1 MSKFIDR
8 IRGNYELITK
18 IFLLL
23 ISIAV
28 LVMVFPKERKFKYE
42 FQKGKPWLHT
52 DLIAPFNFAIN
63 KTKDEIE
70 QERVQ
75 ILEGINPYFTY
86 DKEVTE
92 QKKKDLLQ
100 AFESAWEN
108 KYGDDDMFL
117 AQKMASRKAAV
128 SVFDSIFEA
137 GIIRIDPVI
146 EGKPANFSI
155 IVVRNNMASEA
166 ELGKLFTLQEASEA
180 IEASLG
186 PGESVDHQ
194 LVSDLLRNSLVHN
207 VFYDEKKT
215 EAEISSRLDA
225 LSLTKGMVQQGELI
239 ISKGELITASK
250 FQVLESLRLSYENQK
265 ASEFTFFSI
274 LAGQVIIISVVMII
288 LFVILWFYRKDIA
301 SSNKKL
307 VLILSVAVVTII
319 GTDLVVTYQPDYLYL
334 IPFCLVPVVI
344 RAFFNTRLA
353 IYVHLITVILAGFLV
368 PDSFQFVFMQLI
380 AGFAGIFSLYNFE
393 RRGQIFIASMW
404 IFFAYSLVYTGKA
417 LIEEGDIASI
427 EPVNYAIFAGSS
439 FLILFAYPLIY
450 ILEKIFGM
458 ITDITLIELSN
469 TNNKLLRDLA
479 QKAPGTFQHSIQ
491 VANLAEEAIYEIGGN
506 ALLVRVGALYHDI
519 GKMNNALYFVENQS
533 TGVNPHDELTYEESA
548 NIIINHVLDGIE
560 MAKKNN
566 LPEEIIDFIRTHH
579 GTRKVEYFYIKQK
592 KDFPDEEVDDRTF
605 SYHGPIPFSRETAV
619 LMMADSVEAA
629 SRSLKKPD
637 EEAINNLVEG
647 IITKQVETDQF
658 INSDITLRDITT
670 IKKILKKKMKN
681 IYHVRIAYPEE

>member
-1 MSKFIDR
+1 MSKFIDK
-8 IRGNYELITK
+8 IRSRYELITK

-23 ISIAV
+23 VSIAV

-52 DLIAPFNFAIN
+52 DLIAPFDFAIN
-63 KTKDEIE
+63 KPKDEVE
-70 QERVQ
+70 QERKQ
-75 ILEGINPYFTY
+75 ILEDISPYFTY
-86 DKEVTE
+86 NNKITE
-92 QKKKDLLQ
+92 ERKRELQQ
-100 AFESAWEN
+100 AFQSAWDN
-108 KYGDDDMFL
+108 KYGEDDMFL
-117 AQKMASRKAAV
+117 AQKMASRKAMV
-128 SVFDSIFEA
+128 NLFDTIFET
-137 GIIRIDPVI
+137 GIIRIDPII
-146 EGKPANFSI
+146 EGKPSTYN
-155 IVVRNNMASEA
+155 IVLVRNNVATETQL
-166 ELGKLFTLQEASEA
+166 EKLFTLQEASEV
-180 IEASLG
+180 IEGALEDVESLDG
-186 PGESVDHQ
+186 R
-194 LVSDLLRNSLVHN
+194 LISDLLRNSLVHN

-215 EAEISSRLDA
+215 EAEKSSRLDA
-225 LSLTKGMVQQGELI
+225 FSLTKGMVQQGELI

-250 FQVLESLRLSYENQK
+250 FQVLESLRISYENQK
-265 ASEFTFFSI
+265 ANEFTYYSI
-274 LAGQVIIISVVMII
+274 LAGQVIIISVAMII
-288 LFVILWFYRKDIA
+288 LFVILWFYWKDIA

-307 VLILSVAVVTII
+307 VLILSVSIITII
-319 GTDLVVTYQPDYLYL
+319 GTDLAVTYQVDYLYL
-334 IPFCLVPVVI
+334 IPFCLVPVII
-344 RAFFNTRLA
+344 RAFFSTRLA
-353 IYVHLITVILAGFLV
+353 IYVHLITIIIAGFLV

-393 RRGQIFIASMW
+393 RRGQIFIASIW
-404 IFFAYSLVYTGKA
+404 IFLSYSLIYTGKA
-417 LIEEGDIASI
+417 LIEEGDIMSI

-458 ITDITLIELSN
+458 ITDITLIEMSN

-491 VANLAEEAIYEIGGN
+491 VANLAEEAIYEIGGK

-533 TGVNPHDELTYEESA
+533 SGVNPHDELTYEESA
-548 NIIINHVLDGIE
+548 NIIISHVLDGIE

-592 KDFPDEEVDDRTF
+592 KDFPDEEVDEKTF

-629 SRSLKKPD
+629 SRSLKRPD

-647 IITKQVETDQF
+647 IITRQVETDQF

>member
-1 MSKFIDR
+1 M
-8 IRGNYELITK
+8 
-18 IFLLL
+18 
-23 ISIAV
+23 
-28 LVMVFPKERKFKYE
+28 
-42 FQKGKPWLHT
+42 
-52 DLIAPFNFAIN
+52 
-63 KTKDEIE
+63 
-70 QERVQ
+70 
-75 ILEGINPYFTY
+75 
-86 DKEVTE
+86 
-92 QKKKDLLQ
+92 
-100 AFESAWEN
+100 
-108 KYGDDDMFL
+108 
-117 AQKMASRKAAV
+117 
-128 SVFDSIFEA
+128 
-137 GIIRIDPVI
+137 
-146 EGKPANFSI
+146 
-155 IVVRNNMASEA
+155 
-166 ELGKLFTLQEASEA
+166 
-180 IEASLG
+180 
-186 PGESVDHQ
+186 
-194 LVSDLLRNSLVHN
+194 
-207 VFYDEKKT
+207 
-215 EAEISSRLDA
+215 
-225 LSLTKGMVQQGELI
+225 
-239 ISKGELITASK
+239 
-250 FQVLESLRLSYENQK
+250 LESLRLSYENQK

-274 LAGQVIIISVVMII
+274 LAGQVIIISVVMIV
-288 LFVILWFYRKDIA
+288 LFVILWFYRRDIA

-307 VLILSVAVVTII
+307 VLILSVAVITII
-319 GTDLVVTYQPDYLYL
+319 GTNLVVTYQPDYLYL

-344 RAFFNTRLA
+344 HAFFNTRLA

-417 LIEEGDIASI
+417 LIEEGDITSI

-491 VANLAEEAIYEIGGN
+491 VANLAEEAIYEIGGK

-548 NIIINHVLDGIE
+548 NIIISHVLDGIE

-592 KDFPDEEVDDRTF
+592 KDFPDEEVDEKTF

>member
-1 MSKFIDR
+1 MPKFIDR
-8 IRGNYELITK
+8 IQGNYELITK

-23 ISIAV
+23 VSIAV

-42 FQKGKPWLHT
+42 FQKGKPWLHS

-63 KTKDEIE
+63 KTKGEIE
-70 QERVQ
+70 QERIK

-86 DKEVTE
+86 DNEIAE
-92 QKKKDLLQ
+92 QKKSELLQ
-100 AFESAWEN
+100 SFESAWDN
-108 KYGDDDMFL
+108 KYGDEDMFL
-117 AQKMASRKAAV
+117 AQKMASRKALV
-128 SVFDSIFEA
+128 RLFDSIFEA

-146 EGKPANFSI
+146 EGKPATFSI
-155 IVVRNNMASEA
+155 IVVRNNMASET
-166 ELGKLFTLQEASEA
+166 ELGKIFTLQEASEA
-180 IEASLG
+180 IEDSSVTE
-186 PGESVDHQ
+186 ESVDMQ

-207 VFYDEKKT
+207 VFYDKKKT
-215 EAEISSRLDA
+215 EAEISNRLDD
-225 LSLTKGMVQQGELI
+225 LSITKGMVQQGELI

-265 ASEFTFFSI
+265 ASEFTFYSI

-288 LFVILWFYRKDIA
+288 LFVILWFYWKDIA

-307 VLILSVAVVTII
+307 VLILSVAVITII
-319 GTDLVVTYQPDYLYL
+319 GTDLVVTYQEDYLYL
-334 IPFCLVPVVI
+334 IPFCLVPVII

-368 PDSFQFVFMQLI
+368 PDSYQFVFMQLI

-404 IFFAYSLVYTGKA
+404 IFLAYSLVYTGKA
-417 LIEEGDIASI
+417 LIEEGDITSI
-427 EPVNYAIFAGSS
+427 DPVNYAIFAGSS

-450 ILEKIFGM
+450 ILEKVFGM

-469 TNNKLLRDLA
+469 TNNKLLRKLA

-548 NIIINHVLDGIE
+548 NIIISHVLDGIE

-592 KDFPDEEVDDRTF
+592 KDFPDEEVDEKTF

-670 IKKILKKKMKN
+670 IKKILKKKLKN
-681 IYHVRIAYPEE
+681 IYHVRIAYPED

>member
-1 MSKFIDR
+1 MPKFIDR
-8 IRGNYELITK
+8 IQGNYELITK

-23 ISIAV
+23 VSIAV

-42 FQKGKPWLHT
+42 FQKGKPWLHS

-63 KTKDEIE
+63 KTKGEIE
-70 QERVQ
+70 QERIK

-86 DKEVTE
+86 DNEIAE
-92 QKKKDLLQ
+92 QKKSELLQ
-100 AFESAWEN
+100 SFESAWDN
-108 KYGDDDMFL
+108 KYGDEDMFL
-117 AQKMASRKAAV
+117 AQKMASRKALV
-128 SVFDSIFEA
+128 RLFDSIFEA

-146 EGKPANFSI
+146 EGKPATFGI
-155 IVVRNNMASEA
+155 IVVRNNMASET
-166 ELGKLFTLQEASEA
+166 ELGKIFTLQEASEA
-180 IEASLG
+180 IEDSSVTE
-186 PGESVDHQ
+186 ESVDMQ

-207 VFYDEKKT
+207 VFYDKKKT
-215 EAEISSRLDA
+215 EAEISNRLDD
-225 LSLTKGMVQQGELI
+225 LSITKGMVQQGELI

-265 ASEFTFFSI
+265 ASEFTFYSI

-288 LFVILWFYRKDIA
+288 LFVILWFYWKDIA

-307 VLILSVAVVTII
+307 VLILSVAVITII
-319 GTDLVVTYQPDYLYL
+319 GTDLVVTYQEDYLYL
-334 IPFCLVPVVI
+334 IPFCLVPVII

-368 PDSFQFVFMQLI
+368 PDSYQFVFMQLI

-404 IFFAYSLVYTGKA
+404 IFLAYSLVYTGKA
-417 LIEEGDIASI
+417 LIEEGDITSI
-427 EPVNYAIFAGSS
+427 DPVNYAIFAGSS

-450 ILEKIFGM
+450 ILEKVFGM

-469 TNNKLLRDLA
+469 TNNKLLRKLA

-548 NIIINHVLDGIE
+548 NIIISHVLDGIE

-592 KDFPDEEVDDRTF
+592 KDFPDEEVDEKTF

-670 IKKILKKKMKN
+670 IKKILKKKLKN
-681 IYHVRIAYPEE
+681 IYHVRIAYPED

>member
-1 MSKFIDR
+1 MSRFIDR

-75 ILEGINPYFTY
+75 ILEDINPYFTY
-86 DKEVTE
+86 EKEVTE
-92 QKKKDLLQ
+92 QKKRELLQ
-100 AFESAWEN
+100 SFESAWNN
-108 KYGDDDMFL
+108 KYGNDDMFL
-117 AQKMASRKAAV
+117 AQKMASRKALV
-128 SVFDSIFEA
+128 SLFDSIFEA

-146 EGKPANFSI
+146 EGKPATFSI
-155 IVVRNNMASEA
+155 IVVRNNMASET

-180 IEASLG
+180 IQGSFVAE
-186 PGESVDHQ
+186 ENIDVQ

-215 EAEISSRLDA
+215 EAEISSRMDE

-307 VLILSVAVVTII
+307 VLILSVTVITII

-417 LIEEGDIASI
+417 LIEEGDITSI

-491 VANLAEEAIYEIGGN
+491 VANLAEEAIYEIGGK

-548 NIIINHVLDGIE
+548 NIIISHVLDGIE

-592 KDFPDEEVDDRTF
+592 KDFPDEEVDEKTF